1 MRAHALLTAH
11 ALTPLSLQRFKVT
24 GTGLVLR
31 MRVGK
36 RHCAS
41 AKSQPQ
47 RTRLRQ
53 KAVVHESRAYVMRK
67 LGFSFAGSSRA

>member
-1 MRAHALLTAH
+1 M
-11 ALTPLSLQRFKVT
+11 
-24 GTGLVLR
+24 R